1 MTNSVQ
7 RLNRLRRLFASL
19 PFQQLELS
27 ERRLMLSLL
36 EGVIADR
43 IYMLDLS
50 DVAPIAAELNVT
62 EAHVRALWPEIQR
75 FFFVE
80 ETGALRVLER
90 PDGVPLI
97 L

>member
-1 MTNSVQ
+1 MTSSVQ

-43 IYMLDLS
+43 IYMLDLN
-50 DVAPIAAELNVT
+50 DVAPIVAELNVT

-90 PDGVPLI
+90 PDGVPL
-97 L
+97 LL